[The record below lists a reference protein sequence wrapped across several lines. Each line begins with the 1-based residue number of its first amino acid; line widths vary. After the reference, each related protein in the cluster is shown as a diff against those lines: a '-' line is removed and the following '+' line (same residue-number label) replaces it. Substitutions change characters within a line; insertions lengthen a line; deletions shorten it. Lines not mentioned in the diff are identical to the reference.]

1 MPARGT
7 EIVIIKKNSDFH
19 SSTLP
24 EGGIDDLYKR
34 CGFKKPDEFNLACSW
49 TIPGDMKIF
58 IRLYGKT
65 TGRAGAEN
73 KAELPP
79 PVDKVL
85 FFGNI
90 AIVASQGSTLNKSKP
105 ISLSVRRLHELLD
118 LLGGGSED
126 LGGSKNDECDALE
139 DAAHEVVLRSEMKKR
154 GVKLTSEGY
163 AKDGF
168 VVDDRDVEMIE
179 EVDDGDD
186 ATDNDAGEDDEEEEM
201 TEEVEDESESEG
213 HVIEGG
219 IEGDTDAENLY
230 LSGYTQLEGDPDQL
244 GYEDY
249 DSE

>member
-1 MPARGT
+1 
-7 EIVIIKKNSDFH
+7 
-19 SSTLP
+19 
-24 EGGIDDLYKR
+24 
-34 CGFKKPDEFNLACSW
+34 
-49 TIPGDMKIF
+49 
-58 IRLYGKT
+58 
-65 TGRAGAEN
+65 
-73 KAELPP
+73 
-79 PVDKVL
+79 
-85 FFGNI
+85 
-90 AIVASQGSTLNKSKP
+90 
-105 ISLSVRRLHELLD
+105 
-118 LLGGGSED
+118 
-126 LGGSKNDECDALE
+126 
-139 DAAHEVVLRSEMKKR
+139 MKKR

-179 EVDDGDD
+179 DVDDGDD

-230 LSGYTQLEGDPDQL
+230 LSGCTQLEGDPDQL

>member
-7 EIVIIKKNSDFH
+7 EIVIIKKNGDFH

-34 CGFKKPDEFNLACSW
+34 CSFKKPDGFNLACSW
-49 TIPGDMKIF
+49 TIPGDTKIF
-58 IRLYGKT
+58 IRVYGKT

-90 AIVASQGSTLNKSKP
+90 AIVASQGSLLDKSKP
-105 ISLSVRRLHELLD
+105 ISLSVQRLHELLD
-118 LLGGGSED
+118 LLSGGSED
-126 LGGSKNDECDALE
+126 LGGSKNDDHDALE
-139 DAAHEVVLRSEMKKR
+139 DATHEVVLRSEMKKR
-154 GVKLTSEGY
+154 GVELTSEGY

-179 EVDDGDD
+179 DDDNDEDD
-186 ATDNDAGEDDEEEEM
+186 ATDNDEEDDDEEGMSEDSD
-201 TEEVEDESESEG
+201 DESESEG
-213 HVIEGG
+213 PEF
-219 IEGDTDAENLY
+219 EGDTDAENLY
-230 LSGYTQLEGDPDQL
+230 LSGYTQLEGDPNQL
-244 GYEDY
+244 GYDDY

>member
-7 EIVIIKKNSDFH
+7 EIVIIKKNGDFH

-34 CGFKKPDEFNLACSW
+34 CGFKKPDGFNLACSW
-49 TIPGDMKIF
+49 TIPGETKIF
-58 IRLYGKT
+58 IRVYGKT

-90 AIVASQGSTLNKSKP
+90 AIIASQGSVLDKSKP
-105 ISLSVRRLHELLD
+105 ISLSVTRLQELLD
-118 LLGGGSED
+118 LLSGGSED
-126 LGGSKNDECDALE
+126 LGGSANDDRDALE

-154 GVKLTSEGY
+154 GVELTSEGY

-179 EVDDGDD
+179 ENDDDEDG
-186 ATDNDAGEDDEEEEM
+186 TDNDEEDDDEEEM
-201 TEEVEDESESEG
+201 TEEGEDESESEG
-213 HVIEGG
+213 HGY
-219 IEGDTDAENLY
+219 EGDTDAENLY

-244 GYEDY
+244 GYDDY

>member
-7 EIVIIKKNSDFH
+7 EIVIIKKNGDFN

-34 CGFKKPDEFNLACSW
+34 CSFKKPDGFNLACSW
-49 TIPGDMKIF
+49 TIPGDTKIF
-58 IRLYGKT
+58 IRVYGKT
-65 TGRAGAEN
+65 SGRAGAEN

-90 AIVASQGSTLNKSKP
+90 AIVASQGSALNKSKP
-105 ISLSVRRLHELLD
+105 ISLSVQRLHELLD
-118 LLGGGSED
+118 LLSGGSED

-139 DAAHEVVLRSEMKKR
+139 DAAHEVVLRSELKKR
-154 GVKLTSEGY
+154 GVKLISEGY

-168 VVDDRDVEMIE
+168 VVDDIEMIE
-179 EVDDGDD
+179 DVDDVED
-186 ATDNDAGEDDEEEEM
+186 ATDNDVEEDDEEEEM

-219 IEGDTDAENLY
+219 NEGDMDAENLF